1 MNRILQRNGMGR
13 SKEPCEDAGLRHV
26 WVAIDT
32 NGADMALAKLGA
44 KATDEVMI
52 RNHTIE
58 CHRDRR
64 HAHEPIITR
73 HQQCR

>member
-1 MNRILQRNGMGR
+1 MPGCVI
-13 SKEPCEDAGLRHV
+13 V
-26 WVAIDT
+26 WVAIDP

-58 CHRDRR
+58 CHRDEARAR
-64 HAHEPIITR
+64 ADHHPSHSSADK
-73 HQQCR
+73 